1 MGFRPKQPQLTLLW
15 FPFILSFFPLPLNF
29 FFSSREQHG
38 QREWNENKS
47 FCWSGSSLRQRSLR
61 LITHLFKKRRGSSS
75 TNLFIHSTILPF
87 IQSIFIWLKGRVEWN
102 GLSSLYERDEL
113 AAPMNEE
120 ERRRK
125 QRGLAQL
132 HSQNKF
138 HFHLF
143 CWIPLCLAALRLV
156 HHSAIPTEFM
166 IDFDFILT
174 QSKINSF
181 KFSWIASFIMNCCV
195 ELNLLVLFVD
205 VRFFGR
211 SHWLRCSP

>member
-87 IQSIFIWLKGRVEWN
+87 IQSISMIERKSWVEW
-102 GLSSLYERDEL
+102 LVFSLWKRRAGCPNEWRR
-113 AAPMNEE
+113 EE
-120 ERRRK
+120 ERRKHSISQREMMGPRSLNFMPHQLQSKTFSFLFALLAFFNSISLRK
-125 QRGLAQL
+125 EMLPFNQSPILL
-132 HSQNKF
+132 HSHCEEMFDWF
-138 HFHLF
+138 H
-143 CWIPLCLAALRLV
+143 
-156 HHSAIPTEFM
+156 S
-166 IDFDFILT
+166 
-174 QSKINSF
+174 N
-181 KFSWIASFIMNCCV
+181 
-195 ELNLLVLFVD
+195 VD
-205 VRFFGR
+205 WRTIITVIYI
-211 SHWLRCSP
+211 